1 MQSPNFRAKLISRK
15 RKGISNLIGIL
26 LAVVITL
33 AIAGGVAAYVFGLV
47 GSSSSNLSAMITTAS
62 ATYVSSGPATSLT
75 ITVKNS
81 GTEAYKSIDL
91 YIDGSA
97 TPTAITWTPAIT
109 SAAPL
114 SAGKS
119 VSGTVSLSAVTYP
132 EGTQHV
138 LTVNVGGVS
147 GSNYTTTQSVT
158 VQ

>member
-1 MQSPNFRAKLISRK
+1 MQSKTLKAKVISRK
-15 RKGISNLIGIL
+15 AGISNLIGVL

-33 AIAGGVAAYVFGLV
+33 AIAGGVAAYTFGLV
-47 GSSSSNLSAMITTAS
+47 GSSSSNLSALITSAS
-62 ATYVSSGPATSLT
+62 ATYVPSGPATSLT

-81 GTEAYKSIDL
+81 GSDAFTSVNL

-97 TPTAITWTPAIT
+97 TPTAITWSPVIT

-119 VSGTVSLSAVTYP
+119 VSGTVSLSSVTYP

-138 LTVNVGGVS
+138 LTINVGGV
-147 GSNYTTTQSVT
+147 GSNSTTTQTVT